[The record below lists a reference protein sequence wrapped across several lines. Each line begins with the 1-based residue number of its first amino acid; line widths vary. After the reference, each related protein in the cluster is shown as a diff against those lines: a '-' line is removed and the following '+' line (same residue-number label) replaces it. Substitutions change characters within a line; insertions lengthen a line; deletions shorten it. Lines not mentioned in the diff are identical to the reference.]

1 VTWLVWRQHRLQA
14 AIAGALLA
22 ALTVLLVVT
31 GLQMAS
37 QYRTALASCT
47 ARGDCSNLAQTLDL
61 GIPAV
66 ASIAVM
72 TAGVPLLLGL
82 FWGAPLAARELETGT
97 SQFAWTQGITR
108 HRWLAVKAGWLLLAA
123 AACGGAVSAL
133 VTWWSGP
140 KNALYLNIFSAGF
153 DYMGLTPAAYS
164 VFAVALG
171 IAVGVVLR
179 RTLPT
184 LAVTL
189 AGFIGVR
196 LLISDYLRKHYL
208 SPVTRHFG
216 LLSDFSPQG
225 SYWQFDRGIISP
237 HGVARQN
244 FYGATVNGTP
254 IAALP
259 ARCQKLIDLGGG
271 VTKDDLRHAG
281 ACVRE
286 AGYRGYLTYQPA
298 GRFWVFQGIEAGI
311 FVVLAAAL
319 IAVAFWIIR
328 RRDA

>member
-1 VTWLVWRQHRLQA
+1 MTWLVWRQHRLQA

-22 ALTVLLVVT
+22 GLTALLVVT
-31 GLQMAS
+31 GLQMES
-37 QYRTALASCT
+37 QYRTALAACN
-47 ARGDCSNLAQTLDL
+47 ARGDCSNLSQTLDL
-61 GIPAV
+61 GFPAV
-66 ASIAVM
+66 AGIVIM
-72 TAGVPLLLGL
+72 TVGVPLLIGL
-82 FWGAPLAARELETGT
+82 FWGAPLAAHEFETGT
-97 SQFAWTQGITR
+97 SQFAWTQGVTR
-108 HRWLAVKAGWLLLAA
+108 HRWLAVKAGWLLLTA

-153 DYMGLTPAAYS
+153 DYMGLTPAAYA

-196 LLISDYLRKHYL
+196 LLISDYARKHYM
-208 SPVTRHFG
+208 SPVTRHFD
-216 LLSDFSPQG
+216 LLGGYSPPG
-225 SYWQFDRGIISP
+225 SFWQFDRGITSP
-237 HGVARQN
+237 HGLVSQN
-244 FYGATVNGTP
+244 FYGATVNGVP

-259 ARCQKLIDLGGG
+259 ERCQRFIDVSGG
-271 VTKDDLRHAG
+271 VTKDNLRAAG

-298 GRFWVFQGIEAGI
+298 GRFWIFQGIEAGI

-319 IAVAFWIIR
+319 IALAFWIIR

>member
-1 VTWLVWRQHRLQA
+1 MTWLVWRQHRLQA
-14 AIAGALLA
+14 AIVGVLLG

-37 QYRTALASCT
+37 QYRTALASCS

-61 GIPAV
+61 GIPTV

-72 TAGVPLLLGL
+72 TVGVPLLLGL
-82 FWGAPLAARELETGT
+82 FWGAPLVARELETGT

-140 KNALYLNIFSAGF
+140 KNSLYLNIFSAGF
-153 DYMGLTPAAYS
+153 DYMGLAPAAYA

-196 LLISDYLRKHYL
+196 LMISDYLRKHYM
-208 SPVTRHFG
+208 SPVTQHFG
-216 LLSDFSPQG
+216 LLSDSSPRG
-225 SYWQFDRGIISP
+225 SYWLFDMGIIGP
-237 HGVARQN
+237 HGVVRQH

-259 ARCQKLIDLGGG
+259 ARCQKFIDLGGP
-271 VTKDDLRHAG
+271 VTKASLRAAG
-281 ACVRE
+281 ACVRD
-286 AGYRGYLTYQPA
+286 AGYRRYLTYQPA
-298 GRFWVFQGIEAGI
+298 GRFWIFQGIEAGI

>member
-1 VTWLVWRQHRLQA
+1 MNWLVWRQHRLQA
-14 AIAGALLA
+14 AIAVALLGALS
-22 ALTVLLVVT
+22 VLLLVT
-31 GLQMAS
+31 GLQMES
-37 QYRTALASCT
+37 QYRAALASCT
-47 ARGDCSNLAQTLDL
+47 ARGDCSNLSQTLDL

-66 ASIAVM
+66 AGIVLM
-72 TAGVPLLLGL
+72 TVGVPLLIGL
-82 FWGAPLAARELETGT
+82 FWGAPVVARELETGT

-153 DYMGLTPAAYS
+153 DYMGLTPAAYA

-196 LLISDYLRKHYL
+196 LLISDYLRKHYM

-237 HGVARQN
+237 HGVVRQN

-259 ARCQKLIDLGGG
+259 ARCQKFIDLGAG
-271 VTKDDLRHAG
+271 VTKDNLRAAG

-286 AGYRGYLTYQPA
+286 AGYLGYVTYQPA
-298 GRFWVFQGIEAGI
+298 GRFWIFQGIEAGI
-311 FVVLAAAL
+311 FLALAAAL
-319 IAVAFWIIR
+319 IALAFWIIR

>member
-1 VTWLVWRQHRLQA
+1 VTWLVWRQLRLQA

-22 ALTVLLVVT
+22 ALTVLLLVT

-61 GIPAV
+61 GFPAV

-72 TAGVPLLLGL
+72 TVGVPLILGL
-82 FWGAPLAARELETGT
+82 FWGAPLVAREFETGT
-97 SQFAWTQGITR
+97 SQFAWTQSVTR
-108 HRWLAVKAGWLLLAA
+108 YRWLAAKAGWMLLAA

-140 KNALYLNIFSAGF
+140 KNALYLDIFTTGF
-153 DYMGLTPAAYS
+153 DYMGVAPAAYA

-179 RTLPT
+179 RMLPT

-189 AGFIGVR
+189 GGFIGVR
-196 LLISDYLRKHYL
+196 LLVSDYVRRHYM
-208 SPVTRHFG
+208 SPVTHHFD
-216 LLSDFSPQG
+216 LLSGFSPPG
-225 SYWQFDRGIISP
+225 PYWQFDRGILGP
-237 HGVARQN
+237 HGVVSHH
-244 FYGATVNGTP
+244 FYGATVNGVP

-259 ARCQKLIDLGGG
+259 ARCQKFIDIGTG
-271 VTKDDLRHAG
+271 VTKVSLRTAS

-298 GRFWVFQGIEAGI
+298 SRFWIFQGIETGI
-311 FVVLAAAL
+311 FLVLAAAL
-319 IAVAFWIIR
+319 IAIAFWIIW